1 MDGDSGKGRE
11 GKEEVS
17 RRFIIGVELLT
28 GLSIGAAAA
37 AAAVAFMTAF
47 LVNRDLD
54 AQSGHMAT
62 ATAFSLARSMESP
75 SGQMLE
81 RVAGP
86 LVGSGSIDAAVLI
99 DSSGALRAAS
109 GLEDG
114 IVPVPGETD
123 GWYFAQLPEG
133 GAMVGIMPGISSV
146 SPVYRGLITGLAA
159 LTAALAVLAFFTP
172 RYLSR
177 TVITPLREILVEA
190 DRFTTGGGVD
200 PETAGASFH
209 RLVELLHDRER
220 QLNEMREQA
229 ERRAERVEMRSAAIL
244 SVLGSAVIAMD
255 SSGRLLLFNRQSGE
269 LFDLG
274 PGDVGRPFP
283 WDRTDAG
290 RKLRPLALL
299 RGDESTC
306 TGEFQLPAGPGR
318 LDRIY
323 SVEVS
328 RSSGAD
334 VAVLV
339 SDVTR
344 IGELE
349 RRIAD
354 QTAMADLGAAS
365 AGISHE
371 MGNTLCALSGFVDL
385 LARGHSDSR
394 TRDIL
399 TEVRREVDSAQALI
413 SSFGSFARSP
423 QPETAPLTS
432 ADLSAIIDDVTVSC
446 GDRCSS
452 LPPPEGLVFGA
463 DAKLLAAC
471 IRNLVRNAVEADPS
485 SRVEIKTSR
494 NGGNLVIS
502 IEDDGP
508 GLALE
513 ADELFR
519 PFRSTKD
526 RSSGNMGLGL
536 TVSRRIV
543 RSMGGELL
551 GRNGADG
558 GAVFEI
564 VLPLGECV
572 EGADG

>member
-1 MDGDSGKGRE
+1 M
-11 GKEEVS
+11 S
-17 RRFIIGVELLT
+17 RRYIIGVELLT

-62 ATAFSLARSMESP
+62 ATAFALARSVEGSP
-75 SGQMLE
+75 GRTLE
-81 RVAGP
+81 TVAGP
-86 LVGSGSIDAAVLI
+86 LVASGSIDAAVI
-99 DSSGALRAAS
+99 VDSAGVLMAES
-109 GLEDG
+109 GLEG
-114 IVPVPGETD
+114 AALPVPGETE
-123 GWYFAQLPEG
+123 GWYFVQLPED
-133 GAMVGIMPGISSV
+133 GAMVGVMPGVSSV

-209 RLVELLHDRER
+209 RLVELLHDREM
-220 QLNEMREQA
+220 QLNEMREKA
-229 ERRAERVEMRSAAIL
+229 EERADRMEMRSAAIL
-244 SVLGSAVIAMD
+244 SVLGSAVTALD
-255 SSGRLLLFNRQSGE
+255 SSGRLLLFNRQSEEIFE
-269 LFDLG
+269 LDT
-274 PGDVGRPFP
+274 GDVGKPFP
-283 WDRTDAG
+283 WERTEAG
-290 RKLRPLALL
+290 RKLRPLTVK
-299 RGDESTC
+299 GSDEGSC
-306 TGEFQLPAGPGR
+306 SGEFQLPAGPAR
-318 LDRIY
+318 SERIY
-323 SVEVS
+323 SVEIS
-328 RSSGAD
+328 RSSGAEI
-334 VAVLV
+334 AVLV

-423 QPETAPLTS
+423 QPETAILTS
-432 ADLSAIIDDVTVSC
+432 ADLSAVISEATASYV
-446 GDRCSS
+446 DRCRIE
-452 LPPPEGLVFGA
+452 PPPEGIVFSA

-471 IRNLVRNAVEADPS
+471 IRNLVRNAVEAGPS
-485 SRVEIKTSR
+485 FGIGIAVMR
-494 NGGNLVIS
+494 NGGELVIQVAD
-502 IEDDGP
+502 EGP
-508 GLALE
+508 GLSVDAN
-513 ADELFR
+513 ELFR

-526 RSSGNMGLGL
+526 RSGGNMGLGL
-536 TVSRRIV
+536 TVSRRII

-551 GRNGADG
+551 GRNMPGG

-564 VLPLGECV
+564 VLPLGASGE
-572 EGADG
+572 EEDG